1 MAMGILEVTV
11 GRLRFEFPGMVASG
25 IMDETGDSIVRM
37 FRSGAGAAVTKSI
50 GSEPKRGHN
59 NPTFSEVE
67 CGYINAMG
75 LPNPGIELFQD
86 EIEIASKEG
95 PVIGSI
101 FGDSAEE
108 FAELA
113 SKMEDYGTVA
123 LELNL
128 SCPHAAGY
136 GAEVGSDPKMVKA
149 IVSTV
154 KSSVDIPVWA
164 KLTPNTKSIADLG
177 RAAEEGG
184 ADAVVAINTLK
195 AMIISPEMRRPVLSN
210 KFGGLSGPAIKPVGV
225 RAVYDLYNALD
236 IPVIGVGGIS
246 NWRDAA
252 EYIMAGASA
261 FQIGSAIGMI
271 GPLVFND
278 INKGLEPL
286 MKDYGYG
293 SIREM
298 VGVAHE

>member
-1 MAMGILEVTV
+1 MGILEVTV

-25 IMDETGDSIVRM
+25 IMDETGDSMVRM

-101 FGDSAEE
+101 FGGSAEE

>member
-1 MAMGILEVTV
+1 MGILEVTV

-25 IMDETGDSIVRM
+25 IMDETGDSMVRM

-101 FGDSAEE
+101 FGGSVEE

-225 RAVYDLYNALD
+225 RADRKSTRLN
-236 IPVIGVGGIS
+236 S
-246 NWRDAA
+246 
-252 EYIMAGASA
+252 S
-261 FQIGSAIGMI
+261 
-271 GPLVFND
+271 
-278 INKGLEPL
+278 
-286 MKDYGYG
+286 
-293 SIREM
+293 
-298 VGVAHE
+298 H

>member
-25 IMDETGDSIVRM
+25 IMDETGDSMVRM